1 VSIARSAEAK
11 LLLLVLLV
19 FPVSALVLAQE
30 QQAQQTQQPTPAQ
43 PAPAGQ
49 EQQQQAQESEPPP
62 DVIYT
67 PEEYAVY
74 DKAVKEPDP
83 ATREDAIIAFIK
95 ANPKS
100 SLVNY
105 GISSYLELMQQYM
118 SEGNMQKLVVAG
130 EKMLALRPDEMPIV
144 YRTGVG
150 YFQTQQHQK
159 AVGPLEKAYQKEPD
173 PKIAF
178 MLAVSHSALGNDDK
192 VVKYGEIACAS
203 FEPKDCYQILTQLT
217 RVALDGKLWAKA
229 AEHAKKTMAALDQ
242 VAKPAAISQAEWDD
256 YVAREKAIAYS
267 AMGRHAYEGNNLQ
280 AALANYQSALKTYR
294 KLPGLNAEAFYHI
307 GMVHVKMQNAEA
319 AMKSF
324 ACGQAQKGAPHQKPC
339 RDQLEYLYR
348 YGHGDT
354 LAGLDEY
361 LEQTL
366 STCGKS
372 S

>member
-1 VSIARSAEAK
+1 MSIARTAEAK

-19 FPVSALVLAQE
+19 FPVSALALAQE
-30 QQAQQTQQPTPAQ
+30 QQAQQTQPQSTPAQ
-43 PAPAGQ
+43 PAAGQ
-49 EQQQQAQESEPPP
+49 EQAEQEQAQP
-62 DVIYT
+62 DIIYT
-67 PEEYAVY
+67 PEEYAAY
-74 DKAVKEPDP
+74 DKAVKEPDL

-105 GISSYLELMQQYM
+105 AVSSYLELMQQYM
-118 SEGNMQKLVVAG
+118 NEGNSQKLVEAG

-159 AVGPLEKAYQKEPD
+159 AVGPLEKAYEREPD

-178 MLAVSHSALGNDDK
+178 MLAISFSTLQNDEK
-192 VVKYGEIACAS
+192 VLQYGEIACAS
-203 FEPKDCYQILTQLT
+203 FEPKDCYQIMTQLT
-217 RVALDGKLWAKA
+217 RIALDKKQWAKGA
-229 AEHAKKTMAALDQ
+229 GYAKKTLGALDL
-242 VAKPAAISQAEWDD
+242 VAKPAAISQEDWDD
-256 YVAREKAIAYS
+256 YLAREKGIAY
-267 AMGRHAYEGNNLQ
+267 
-280 AALANYQSALKTYR
+280 AALGRNEFERDNMQGVLTHYQAALKTYR
-294 KLPGLNAEAFYHI
+294 KLPALNAEAFYHI
-307 GMVHVKMQNAEA
+307 GLAHIKMRNAEA

-361 LEQTL
+361 LENTL
-366 STCGKS
+366 PTCGKTS
-372 S
+372 